1 MLSFSR
7 NPPANA
13 VPATGPVLSCQVVP
27 KASRRRLATLIRIRQ
42 EVEKRLDRVAPY
54 LRGPSALGGLLTST
68 LGELASSSNRD
79 ALRRALAAASQ
90 DRFPLPPLRGRA
102 VGSLPA

>member
-54 LRGPSALGGLLTST
+54 LRGPSALRGLLTPP
-68 LGELASSSNRD
+68 LGDLAAGSDGD
-79 ALRRALAAASQ
+79 ALRQAMAAASAH
-90 DRFPLPPLRGRA
+90 RFPLSHLRGRDTR
-102 VGSLPA
+102 